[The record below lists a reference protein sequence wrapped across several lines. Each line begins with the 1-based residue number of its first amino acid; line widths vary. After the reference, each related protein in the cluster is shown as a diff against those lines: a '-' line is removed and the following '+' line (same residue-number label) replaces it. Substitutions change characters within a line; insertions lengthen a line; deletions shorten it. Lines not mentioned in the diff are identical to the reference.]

1 MNVFVVVRVHVAV
14 GVLVELDVD
23 PVACV
28 QRVHQHHG
36 VRRRLGLAPPRTAA
50 VGVQGVRPSPVL
62 PLRVGY
68 HVVVDVNVRPRAET
82 TLL

>member
-1 MNVFVVVRVHVAV
+1 MHLIFFTVSGTKSFLSRLLRELNQPCSEMNVFVVVRVHVAV

-36 VRRRLGLAPPRTAA
+36 VRRRLGLAPRTAA
-50 VGVQGVRPSPVL
+50 VGVQGV
-62 PLRVGY
+62 
-68 HVVVDVNVRPRAET
+68 
-82 TLL
+82 

>member
-36 VRRRLGLAPPRTAA
+36 VRRRLGLAPRTAA
-50 VGVQGVRPSPVL
+50 VGVQRVRSSPVL